1 MTGVKVCKKPYLV
14 SHCESLPSERTT
26 HWLFWRTKLF
36 FYAETESLQLPMLFF
51 FFLPEYFKS
60 ILSFS
65 STTSLPHVTS
75 TQPSHN
81 YFGYRQPFKI
91 CIAIH
96 ILLYTLLLLGTCYHT
111 YSVES
116 CMHMC
121 IMYSHLKSKHS
132 PPQVDS
138 RDVIFQL
145 LQFKIHQK
153 CMQTI
158 KQLWLESW
166 SSFSAV

>member
-1 MTGVKVCKKPYLV
+1 MKAFLLKEQHIGCFEGQNF
-14 SHCESLPSERTT
+14 SSLLKQNRFSC
-26 HWLFWRTKLF
+26 LC
-36 FYAETESLQLPMLFF
+36 FF

-81 YFGYRQPFKI
+81 YFGYWQPFKI

-116 CMHMC
+116 CMHMR